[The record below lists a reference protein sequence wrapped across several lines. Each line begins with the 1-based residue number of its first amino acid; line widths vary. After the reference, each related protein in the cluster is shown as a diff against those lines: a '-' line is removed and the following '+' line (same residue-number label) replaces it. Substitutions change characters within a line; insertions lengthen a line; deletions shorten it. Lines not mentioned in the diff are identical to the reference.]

1 MLDEILAGV
10 RADLAERE
18 AQMPLDTVKERASR
32 AVPALDA
39 YARLRQAGVAVI
51 AEVKRSSPS
60 MGAIADI
67 ADPAELAREYEAGGA
82 SVISVL
88 TEKRRF
94 DGSLDDLVGV
104 GVERL
109 GVVEDAVPDRCLVA
123 TELDDLRMK
132 VDRARAVTKQLGG
145 KTFYFCSPQCL
156 HAFEGGTS
164 S

>member
-1 MLDEILAGV
+1 
-10 RADLAERE
+10 
-18 AQMPLDTVKERASR
+18 MPLDTVKERASR

-88 TEKRRF
+88 TEKRTF
-94 DGSLDDLVGV
+94 DGSLDDLVAAKISV
-104 GVERL
+104 
-109 GVVEDAVPDRCLVA
+109 DVPV
-123 TELDDLRMK
+123 LRNDCI
-132 VDRARAVTKQLGG
+132 V
-145 KTFYFCSPQCL
+145 
-156 HAFEGGTS
+156 
-164 S
+164 